1 MVDTDAL
8 GASAFSVGVR
18 VPPPVQN
25 GVIAQVECSY
35 DIPMVEQV
43 REKDCAVWFEP
54 RSHHKMEKLLT
65 EDGLAPLKGTLA
77 SNGSQP

>member
-1 MVDTDAL
+1 MW
-8 GASAFSVGVR
+8 VR
-18 VPPPVQN
+18 VPPSVQQ
-25 GVIAQVECSY
+25 GVIAQVEYSY
-35 DIPMVEQV
+35 DTPMVEQV
-43 REKDCAVWFEP
+43 REKDRAAWFES